1 MFNRKSAVSTSVLF
15 PAALLGLWPLGAIA
29 ENVAQTD
36 IDLPWQTTFVGCST
50 SAAPFIENQ
59 LNLYGARPLMKVG
72 GMQAWAVPQ
81 GDGTEKFAL
90 TTEDGLTIFGLV
102 VGPQGEDISGA
113 LLSTKPNAVSL
124 KTASAPS
131 PSRPPSP
138 KVANEEPAA
147 SNPNA
152 LEPPGRLTEAVPA
165 EAEPVKA
172 PSSDVVEPSDDAAR
186 AASADQADAGKPP
199 KLASVGSQ
207 NTPDIPTAQSLDE
220 LVQQAHDFSAW
231 FPVGNPRPDAPTFFL
246 LADPTCP
253 HCAWSIDSMKPLIQ
267 NGDIDLRIILAPI
280 LSETA
285 FNISAAILQSDDVGT
300 VFLRNEYA
308 ATSSVGGQKVAA
320 IASDKIDDQTA
331 DILRRNVLWMRQNGI
346 KGVPFFIYK
355 TPEGGQFAFGNLT
368 QQALDTAL
376 TME

>member
-1 MFNRKSAVSTSVLF
+1 MFKRKSAVSPSVLF

-29 ENVAQTD
+29 ENVTEAD

-72 GMQAWAVPQ
+72 GMQAWALPQ

-90 TTEDGLTIFGLV
+90 TTEDGLTIFGSV

-124 KTASAPS
+124 KTAIAPS

-138 KVANEEPAA
+138 KVAKEKPVA
-147 SNPNA
+147 SNPDA
-152 LEPPGRLTEAVPA
+152 LEPPKRLTEAVPA
-165 EAEPVKA
+165 ETDEA
-172 PSSDVVEPSDDAAR
+172 PSSNVAEPGEDATP
-186 AASADQADAGKPP
+186 AASAAQVEASKPP
-199 KLASVGSQ
+199 RMASVGSQ

-231 FPVGNPRPDAPTFFL
+231 FPVGNPKPDAPTFFL

-300 VFLRNEYA
+300 VFLKNEYA

-320 IASDKIDDQTA
+320 IASDRIDDQTA

-355 TPEGGQFAFGNLT
+355 TSEGGQFAFGNLT

>member
-1 MFNRKSAVSTSVLF
+1 MISRKSAVSTSVLF

-29 ENVAQTD
+29 EHLAQTD

-90 TTEDGLTIFGLV
+90 TTEDGLTIFGSV

-113 LLSTKPNAVSL
+113 LLSTKPDAVSL

-138 KVANEEPAA
+138 KVARKEPAA
-147 SNPNA
+147 SNSDA
-152 LEPPGRLTEAVPA
+152 LEAPKRLPEAVPA
-165 EAEPVKA
+165 EPVEA
-172 PSSDVVEPSDDAAR
+172 PSSNVGEPGEDAAP
-186 AASADQADAGKPP
+186 AASAAQVEASKPP
-199 KLASVGSQ
+199 RMASVGSQ

-231 FPVGNPRPDAPTFFL
+231 FPVGNPKPDAPTFFL
-246 LADPTCP
+246 IADPTCP
-253 HCAWSIDSMKPLIQ
+253 HCAWSIDSMKLLIQ

-300 VFLRNEYA
+300 VFLKNEYA

-320 IASDKIDDQTA
+320 IASDKIDDQMA

>member
-1 MFNRKSAVSTSVLF
+1 MFKRKSAVSTSVLF

-29 ENVAQTD
+29 ENLAQTD

-90 TTEDGLTIFGLV
+90 TTEDGLTIFGSV

-124 KTASAPS
+124 ETASAPS
-131 PSRPPSP
+131 PSRSPSP
-138 KVANEEPAA
+138 KVAKEEPVA
-147 SNPNA
+147 SNPDA
-152 LEPPGRLTEAVPA
+152 LETPKRLTEAVPA
-165 EAEPVKA
+165 EPV
-172 PSSDVVEPSDDAAR
+172 EDATPV
-186 AASADQADAGKPP
+186 ASAAQVEASKPHRM
-199 KLASVGSQ
+199 ASVGSQ

-231 FPVGNPRPDAPTFFL
+231 FPVGNPKPDAPTFFL

-267 NGDIDLRIILAPI
+267 NGDIDLRIILVPI

-285 FNISAAILQSDDVGT
+285 FNISAAILQSDNVGT
-300 VFLRNEYA
+300 VFLKNEYA

-320 IASDKIDDQTA
+320 IAPDKIDDQTA

>member
-1 MFNRKSAVSTSVLF
+1 MFNLKSAVCTTVFF
-15 PAALLGLWPLGAIA
+15 PAALVGLWPLGAIA
-29 ENVAQTD
+29 EDVAQTD

-72 GMQAWAVPQ
+72 TMQAWAVPQ
-81 GDGTEKFAL
+81 ADGTEKFAL
-90 TTEDGLTIFGLV
+90 TTEDGLTIFGDV

-113 LLSTKPNAVSL
+113 LLSTSPNTVSVETAGNPSSL
-124 KTASAPS
+124 RPTSPETAEVKEPPSKSVELEAPERLANSQTETGAADTSEAPDTPPGQASASAP
-131 PSRPPSP
+131 
-138 KVANEEPAA
+138 AA
-147 SNPNA
+147 D
-152 LEPPGRLTEAVPA
+152 T
-165 EAEPVKA
+165 
-172 PSSDVVEPSDDAAR
+172 
-186 AASADQADAGKPP
+186 KPP

-231 FPVGNPRPDAPTFFL
+231 FPVGDPKADAPTFFL

-280 LSETA
+280 LSEAA
-285 FNISAAILQSDDVGT
+285 FNISAAILQSDDVGA
-300 VFLRNEYA
+300 VFLKNEYA

-320 IASDKIDDQTA
+320 LASDRIDDQTA

-355 TPEGGQFAFGNLT
+355 TQEGGQFAFGNLT

>member
-1 MFNRKSAVSTSVLF
+1 MFKRKSAVSTSVLF

-29 ENVAQTD
+29 ENVTQAD

-90 TTEDGLTIFGLV
+90 TTEDGLTIFGSV

-138 KVANEEPAA
+138 KVAKEEPAA
-147 SNPNA
+147 SNPGA
-152 LEPPGRLTEAVPA
+152 LKAPKRLTEADTA
-165 EAEPVKA
+165 EAVEA
-172 PSSDVVEPSDDAAR
+172 PSSDVVEPGEDAAP
-186 AASADQADAGKPP
+186 AASPVEVDAGKPP

-231 FPVGNPRPDAPTFFL
+231 FPVGKPKPDAPTFFL

-280 LSETA
+280 LSEAA
-285 FNISAAILQSDDVGT
+285 FNISAAILQSDNVGT
-300 VFLRNEYA
+300 VFLKNEYA

-320 IASDKIDDQTA
+320 IAPDKIDDQTA
-331 DILRRNVLWMRQNGI
+331 DILRRNVLWMRQNVSIRAG
-346 KGVPFFIYK
+346 PRDFCFR
-355 TPEGGQFAFGNLT
+355 TW
-368 QQALDTAL
+368 
-376 TME
+376 